1 MDSPVQTKATD
12 PDSASDLQKLANTS
26 GGHWSKLP
34 SLPEGSNAYHLIM
47 GPKGKILLL
56 AGSGN
61 SSDIFEAGTFESYV
75 WEPMTGKL
83 VRIETPKDMFC
94 SGAHADEQWT
104 GRRRGRHR
112 GLQD

>member
-26 GGHWSKLP
+26 GGHWSKPP

-47 GPKGKILLL
+47 GPKGKILL

-75 WEPMTGKL
+75 WEPMTGKPVEDRDPEGHVL
-83 VRIETPKDMFC
+83 F
-94 SGAHADEQWT
+94 GAH
-104 GRRRGRHR
+104 
-112 GLQD
+112 